1 MTLLLAS
8 KKTPPKRISPRKR
21 VLYQDR
27 VKKRTPPRTPV
38 RPFSPYYPPRSISP
52 MSPIKLRPNSI
63 SPFKTPPSRVS
74 PFSVSPRSD
83 LGSPPFLYSPRSVST
98 RSSLGSPLLMD
109 SPRSVSP
116 RSYLG
121 SPPLMDSP
129 RSVSP
134 RSPLGT
140 PKKQPNQV
148 GRVGGDKLK
157 KVSYF
162 HRG

>member
-1 MTLLLAS
+1 M
-8 KKTPPKRISPRKR
+8 
-21 VLYQDR
+21 D
-27 VKKRTPPRTPV
+27 
-38 RPFSPYYPPRSISP
+38 
-52 MSPIKLRPNSI
+52 
-63 SPFKTPPSRVS
+63 S

-83 LGSPPFLYSPRSVST
+83 LGSPPLLYSPRSVSQ
-98 RSSLGSPLLMD
+98 RSSLGSPPLMD

-121 SPPLMDSP
+121 SPPLIYSP

-140 PKKQPNQV
+140 PKKQPNLG

-162 HRG
+162 YREKDDNNRGRWQPQMEVVDERR